1 MIAPPHHG
9 CSFRQRP
16 RAAFTLIELLVVIA
30 IIAILGAMLLP
41 ALAKAKIKAQGI
53 KCENNLRQLQLSWHM
68 YADDND
74 GVLPPNNNILDQSK
88 CWIRGW
94 LSYDVDNTD
103 NTNLIYIRQGLL
115 FPYDNAVGAY
125 LCPADHSTAK
135 IGGKIYPRVRSLSM
149 NGWMNVE
156 PKNLWPNSA
165 NSSYSIFK
173 KNSDFPSPAGIWV
186 FLDERE
192 DSIDDCYFAVDML
205 QDEFANVP
213 ASYHNGACGFSFADG
228 HAEIHKWLDARTKPP
243 IRPPNYVVIN
253 APGSVDVHWL
263 QERTTVKR

>member
-1 MIAPPHHG
+1 MKP
-9 CSFRQRP
+9 S

-30 IIAILGAMLLP
+30 IIAILAGMLLP
-41 ALAKAKIKAQGI
+41 ALAKAKTKAQGI

-68 YADDND
+68 YADDHD

-88 CWIRGW
+88 CWIKGW
-94 LSYDVDNTD
+94 LDYTPNNTD

-115 FPYDNAVGAY
+115 FPYDNALDAY
-125 LCPADHSTAK
+125 LCPGDHSTAK
-135 IGGKIYPRVRSLSM
+135 IGGNTYPRVRSLSM

-156 PKNLWPNSA
+156 PQNLWPNFF
-165 NSSYSIFK
+165 NTSYRIFK
-173 KNSDFPSPAGIWV
+173 KNSDIPNPSGIWV

-192 DSIDDCYFAVDML
+192 DSIDDCYLGVDMI
-205 QDEFANVP
+205 QDEFGNVP

-228 HAEIHKWLDARTKPP
+228 HAEIHKWVDVRTKPP
-243 IRPPNYVVIN
+243 IERPNYVVNIS
-253 APGSVDVHWL
+253 APGSPDVHWL

>member
-115 FPYDNAVGAY
+115 FPYDKAFGAY
-125 LCPADHSTAK
+125 LCPADQSTAK

-156 PKNLWPNSA
+156 LKNLWPNSA

-186 FLDERE
+186 FLD
-192 DSIDDCYFAVDML
+192 
-205 QDEFANVP
+205 
-213 ASYHNGACGFSFADG
+213 GACGFSFADG